1 MKQRDKVAMTP
12 AQARELLA
20 SQHKVQ
26 LATNGHDGFP
36 HLVTMYY
43 ALVDGLITFWTYRSS
58 QKALNLGRDPR
69 ISCLVEVGEQYFD
82 LKGVL
87 VQGRAR
93 RIEDPAAVIEI
104 GRRITAVLSE
114 PMADGDAMTQYV
126 EHAARK
132 RFGYAVE
139 PTRVISWDH
148 TKLLSQT

>member
-1 MKQRDKVAMTP
+1 MTETEV
-12 AQARELLA
+12 QEMLA
-20 SQHKVQ
+20 AHNKVQ

-43 ALVDGLITFWTYRSS
+43 VMMDGLITFWTYRTS

-69 ISCLVEVGEQYFD
+69 ISCLVEVGSQYFD

-87 VQGRAR
+87 VQGTVR
-93 RIEDPAAVIEI
+93 RIEDPSVILEI
-104 GRRITAVLSE
+104 GRGITATFSD
-114 PMADGDAMTQYV
+114 PAAMADDAVTDYV

-139 PTRVISWDH
+139 PAKVISWDH
-148 TKLLSQT
+148 AKLLG